1 MRTYHAPD
9 EGAYLVASAVGE
21 LKRILGEF
29 NMRYNATLSA
39 IVSRS
44 GVPIAWSIPSGMT
57 VDNFAALSATLL
69 GASEVIYSTL
79 GKAAPIRIVV
89 ESDDGHL
96 VVTGLGQKAFVV
108 AIFQKSN
115 PDMLK
120 GMEEVGSAIMD
131 VLRGPM

>member
-1 MRTYHAPD
+1 MAT
-9 EGAYLVASAVGE
+9 AVGE

-29 NMRYNATLSA
+29 NMRYGASTSA

-44 GVPIAWSIPSGMT
+44 GVPIAWNVPTGMT

-69 GASEVIYSTL
+69 GASEVIYSSV
-79 GKAAPIRIVV
+79 GKPAPNRIVV
-89 ESDDGHL
+89 ESEDGIL
-96 VVTGLGQKAFVV
+96 VVSGLGQKAFVV
-108 AIFQKSN
+108 AMFQKST
-115 PDMLK
+115 PEMLK